1 VAGLQTKTGAA
12 WLSVG
17 SNALLV
23 LLKLAAGLFTGSIS
37 VLSEAAHSAVD
48 LFAAA
53 IACFAVRVAERPAD
67 PEHPYGHG
75 KVENLSAVI
84 EAALIFG
91 AAAYIVYE
99 AYGRL
104 FAPPPIRRVDLAFG
118 VMGVS
123 AVLNWLVSR
132 HLLHVARKTDSP
144 ALLADAHHLSV
155 DVYTSAGV
163 MGTLLLMRITGQPL
177 LDPIIALLLAGL
189 IVKVAWEL
197 TQEAG
202 GGLLDT
208 RLPPAEIGRLRAVL
222 DGDSR
227 VIGYHRVR
235 ARRSGAHRH
244 IDLHLLVDPEMS
256 LRDAHHLAEE
266 VEDRIRA
273 ELAHVSIVT
282 HVEPATEE
290 ELAVT
295 DSEPGIWKGKVR
307 EEASNVKRQTSLGE
321 HPDV

>member
-1 VAGLQTKTGAA
+1 VSAFGTKAGAA
-12 WLSVG
+12 WLSVA
-17 SNALLV
+17 SNSLLV
-23 LLKLAAGLFTGSIS
+23 LLKLGVGFATGSIS
-37 VLSEAAHSAVD
+37 ILSEAAHSGVD
-48 LFAAA
+48 LFASA
-53 IACFAVRVAERPAD
+53 IACFAVRAAERPAD

-75 KVENLSAVI
+75 KIENLSAVV
-84 EAALIFG
+84 EAALILA

-104 FAPPPIRRVDLAFG
+104 FTPPPVRRLDLAFG
-118 VMGVS
+118 VMALS

-132 HLLHVARKTDSP
+132 HLMRVAQATGSP
-144 ALLADAHHLSV
+144 ALLADARHLSV
-155 DVYTSAGV
+155 DVYSSAGV
-163 MGTLLLMRITGQPL
+163 MGTLLLMHVTGQPL
-177 LDPIIALLLAGL
+177 LDPIIAILLAGL

-202 GGLLDT
+202 GGLLDS
-208 RLPPAEIGRLRAVL
+208 RLPPDEIARLRAVL
-222 DGDSR
+222 EGDSR

-256 LRDAHHLAEE
+256 LREAHHLAEE

-273 ELAHVSIVT
+273 ELAHVSIIT

-295 DSEPGIWKGKVR
+295 ESEPGIWKGKV
-307 EEASNVKRQTSLGE
+307 K
-321 HPDV
+321 